1 VRSREA
7 LACLLL
13 PVGFSGGIE
22 GMLAGKPATI
32 EVVVD
37 PSRQAEAGLLT
48 GKLMASGFRQL
59 ERRVSAIRP
68 GWRGC
73 SRGPGRP
80 WRPSTNV
87 PAPTR
92 AALEQLYGG
101 LGGLVLPT
109 DELSPGTGPGGQA
122 SWQPLRIET
131 RALQARRAGGP
142 PSSFAVS
149 FPQGVVWGLM
159 SCVMAFISALIRE
172 RSRGTMLR
180 LTAAPISATQVLA
193 GKSLAC
199 FTCCVAVQ
207 ALILAVGALGFG
219 VTVGSPI
226 KMVVAVLAASLGF
239 TGLTLLMAG
248 LSRSEEG
255 ADGLGRAALMV
266 LAMIGGGAIPLAFMP
281 AAMVTRQPLQPVQVG
296 PAGLRGR
303 AVAGLRLG
311 RDAAAVRHPRRRR
324 GRRVR
329 ARDAAAPP
337 HARRMT
343 VERGHALALPA
354 AVHAVALHVH
364 REAAAGREGGG
375 DGRGQGR
382 RVRRARRRRADGH
395 LRGRRVHD
403 HLHRDLQVDLLG
415 RRVQPPM
422 CGRGDL
428 RIHVCGGRVQ
438 PGVRRRVQLRVDLQR
453 RRVQPRVRGT
463 GLLPDLLGRRLQRLN
478 GGPLTQLTAKLQL

>member
-1 VRSREA
+1 MRSVTPVVAIAAKDLRLLLRDRGAFVFTFLFPIAIAMFFGYIFGGGREEGDQEIALAVHDADGGPGARAYVAALTAPGEGLTASPADSVEACEARVRSREA

-59 ERRVSAIRP
+59 SAGFGDPAGMTGLLARA
-68 GWRGC
+68 RA
-73 SRGPGRP
+73 
-80 WRPSTNV
+80 TLAADTDV

-109 DELSPGTGPGGQA
+109 DELSPGTGPGGQ

-207 ALILAVGALGFG
+207 ALIIAVGALGFG

-266 LAMIGGGAIPLAFMP
+266 LAMIGGGAVPLAFMP
-281 AAMVTRQPLQPVQVG
+281 AAMVTVSHFSPFKWALLAFEGALWRGFGWAEMLLPCAILVG
-296 PAGLRGR
+296 V
-303 AVAGLRLG
+303 AVAGFVLG
-311 RDAAAVRHPRRRR
+311 TLLL
-324 GRRVR
+324 
-329 ARDAAAPP
+329 
-337 HARRMT
+337 RRMR
-343 VERGHALALPA
+343 VE
-354 AVHAVALHVH
+354 
-364 REAAAGREGGG
+364 
-375 DGRGQGR
+375 
-382 RVRRARRRRADGH
+382 
-395 LRGRRVHD
+395 
-403 HLHRDLQVDLLG
+403 
-415 RRVQPPM
+415 
-422 CGRGDL
+422 
-428 RIHVCGGRVQ
+428 
-438 PGVRRRVQLRVDLQR
+438 
-453 RRVQPRVRGT
+453 
-463 GLLPDLLGRRLQRLN
+463 
-478 GGPLTQLTAKLQL
+478 

>member
-1 VRSREA
+1 MRGVTPVAAIAAKDLRLLLRDRGAFVFTFLFPVAIAMFFGYIFGGGREEDDQEIALAVYDADGGAAAKAYVAALTAPGEGLTASRTDSVEACEARVRGREA

-13 PVGFSGGIE
+13 PAGFAGGIE
-22 GMLAGKPATI
+22 GMLAGKPATL

-59 ERRVSAIRP
+59 SAGFGDPAAMAGLLARARTTLAAEP
-68 GWRGC
+68 D
-73 SRGPGRP
+73 
-80 WRPSTNV
+80 V

-101 LGGLVLPT
+101 LDGLVQPT
-109 DELSPGTGPGGQA
+109 EQVVPGTGPEGQA
-122 SWQPLRIET
+122 GWQPLRVET
-131 RALQARRAGGP
+131 RALRARRADGP

-180 LTAAPISATQVLA
+180 LTAAPISAAQVLA

-199 FTCCVAVQ
+199 FLCCVAVQ
-207 ALILAVGALGFG
+207 ALIVAVGALGFG
-219 VTVGSPI
+219 VTVGSPS

-281 AAMVTRQPLQPVQVG
+281 AAMLTVSHFSPFKWALLAFEG
-296 PAGLRGR
+296 ALWRGFSWTEMLLPCAILVAI
-303 AVAGLRLG
+303 AVAGFVLG
-311 RDAAAVRHPRRRR
+311 TLLL
-324 GRRVR
+324 
-329 ARDAAAPP
+329 
-337 HARRMT
+337 RRMR
-343 VERGHALALPA
+343 VE
-354 AVHAVALHVH
+354 
-364 REAAAGREGGG
+364 
-375 DGRGQGR
+375 
-382 RVRRARRRRADGH
+382 
-395 LRGRRVHD
+395 
-403 HLHRDLQVDLLG
+403 
-415 RRVQPPM
+415 
-422 CGRGDL
+422 
-428 RIHVCGGRVQ
+428 
-438 PGVRRRVQLRVDLQR
+438 
-453 RRVQPRVRGT
+453 
-463 GLLPDLLGRRLQRLN
+463 
-478 GGPLTQLTAKLQL
+478 